1 LPCSTISASIA
12 HSTASSG
19 IEVSVGAYDCRVRSA
34 ANPKAPSV
42 DAAGSAGEEEDD
54 DEEGGGAAAIAVDI
68 HWRSS
73 EKVDRTNV
81 GETLTSPLISS

>member
-1 LPCSTISASIA
+1 MTRVA
-12 HSTASSG
+12 TRR
-19 IEVSVGAYDCRVRSA
+19 SVGEDNVGRREPPLVA
-34 ANPKAPSV
+34 PPSV
-42 DAAGSAGEEEDD
+42 DAAGSAGEEDDD